1 MEPNIEKTSKTS
13 AIGEQKL
20 TFRDLFYAIVR
31 QWRWILLSLMF
42 CLGLAVLYLAW
53 KPFVYTREAQV
64 EIKEDSESG
73 STSALAMFADL
84 GIGNVT
90 NNLYNEMAYFESPD
104 LMAQVIERLGLQT
117 NYSMKKGLR
126 GTVLYGAS
134 LPINVNFETLS
145 ENVGGSFQIKIDEDG
160 NIFLS
165 KFKVKDK
172 KVPFDD
178 EKAFKFGESVMTP
191 LGKIKIEK
199 TPFFGKD
206 KEEDDDKDYTIYI
219 SRSSLK
225 GAVKSWLSKISIS
238 ELRKEASVLNFTV
251 RDGSPRRAED
261 VLNTMIQV
269 YNEDWIISKN
279 EVALASSDF
288 IDERLTSIS
297 KELSDVDSD
306 ISDYKSEN
314 QIPDL
319 IASATISLNEEQ
331 TARSTMLNLNN
342 DLQLAK
348 YLKDYVEK
356 NDAPSKT
363 LPTNLGMQN
372 QVLDA
377 QIATHNNLVRNRNAM
392 VEASSVENPL
402 VQSLDAQI
410 EDSRNSILASLDNQ
424 IKFISQ
430 EIASINKEKLS
441 FEKKLASNPEQAR
454 YLLSVERQQ
463 KVKESLYLY
472 LLQKKEENQL
482 NQAFTPYNTRV
493 IARPHGDSEPTSPNG
508 KSILMIAFILGLAI
522 PVGTIYVREISNTKV
537 RDKNDLK
544 GLSIPFLGEIPMVN
558 SKKFEDKDHMIVVNP
573 GNRNVVNEAY
583 RVVRTNLNFMLD
595 GEQKCPVVMLTSFNP
610 GSGKSFITIN
620 LAMSLAIRG
629 KKVLVIDGDMR
640 RNSSSTFIGNPENG
654 LAQCLI
660 GKATPAQSI
669 VKGRLH
675 ENLDILP
682 GGKTPPN
689 PTELLE
695 NGRLAPMIEELRKD
709 YDIIFIDCP
718 PIQMIADGRIFSTVC
733 TNTIFVLRV
742 GLFERGLL
750 SELENVYHSK
760 EYQNMCL
767 LLNGTTGSGGYGGY
781 GSYGSYYGAGKS
793 YYAQK
798 D

>member
-1 MEPNIEKTSKTS
+1 MEPNIDKTSK
-13 AIGEQKL
+13 AIIPEQKMSPKEL
-20 TFRDLFYAIVR
+20 AAAILR
-31 QWRWILLSLMF
+31 QWKWILLSLMI
-42 CLGLAVLYLAW
+42 CIGLAVLYLAW
-53 KPFVYTREAQV
+53 KPFGYTREAQV
-64 EIKEDSESG
+64 EIKEDGESG

-84 GIGNVT
+84 GIGNAT

-117 NYSMKKGLR
+117 NYLMKKGLR
-126 GTVLYGAS
+126 STILYGSS
-134 LPINVNFETLS
+134 LPITVTFETLS
-145 ENVGGSFQIKIDEDG
+145 DNIGGSFKIKIDE
-160 NIFLS
+160 NEQIYLS

-172 KVPFDD
+172 RESFEQKRP
-178 EKAFKFGESVMTP
+178 FKFGESVMTP

-219 SRSSLK
+219 ARFSMK
-225 GAVKSWLSKISIS
+225 GAVKNWLGKLSVN
-238 ELRKEASVLNFTV
+238 ELRKEASVVDLSIV
-251 RDGSPRRAED
+251 DGSPRRAED
-261 VLNTMIQV
+261 VLNTMIEV
-269 YNEDWIISKN
+269 YNEDWILSKN

-288 IDERLTSIS
+288 IDDRLTSLS

-306 ISDYKSEN
+306 ISDFKSDN

-319 IASATISLNEEQ
+319 IASATLSLNEEQ
-331 TARSTMLNLNN
+331 NARSAILSLNN

-356 NDAPSKT
+356 TDSPSKT
-363 LPTNLGMQN
+363 LPTNLGIQN
-372 QVLDA
+372 NVLDA
-377 QIATHNNLVRNRNAM
+377 QIAAHNNLVRNRNSL
-392 VEASSVENPL
+392 VEGSSMENPL
-402 VQSLDAQI
+402 VQSIDAQI
-410 EDSRNSILASLDNQ
+410 EDSRNAILASLDNQ
-424 IKFISQ
+424 IKIISQ
-430 EIASINKEKLS
+430 EISNINKEKLS

-482 NQAFTPYNTRV
+482 NQAFTPYNTRI
-493 IARPHGDSEPTSPNG
+493 IARPNGDSEPTSPNAMA
-508 KSILMIAFILGLAI
+508 ILFMACILGLAI

-544 GLSIPFLGEIPMVN
+544 GLSIPFLGEIPKVN
-558 SKKFEDKDHMIVVNP
+558 TKKFDDKDHMIVVNP
-573 GNRNVVNEAY
+573 GNRNIVNEAY

-595 GEQKCPVVMLTSFNP
+595 GEEKCPVVMLTSFNP
-610 GSGKSFITIN
+610 GSGKSFIAMN

-640 RNSSSTFIGNPENG
+640 RNSSSAFVGNPDAG
-654 LAQCLI
+654 LAQCLL
-660 GKATPAQSI
+660 GKADPEKVI
-669 VKGRLH
+669 VKGRLN
-675 ENLDILP
+675 ENLDVLT

-695 NGRLAPMIEELRKD
+695 NGRLAPMIEHLRNY
-709 YDIIFIDCP
+709 YDVIFIDCP

-750 SELENVYHSK
+750 SELENVYRSK
-760 EYQNMCL
+760 EYRNMCL
-767 LLNGTTGSGGYGGY
+767 LLNGTEGGGSYGGY
-781 GSYGSYYGAGKS
+781 GMGKS
-793 YYAQK
+793 YYAQN

>member
-1 MEPNIEKTSKTS
+1 MSPKELAA
-13 AIGEQKL
+13 AIL
-20 TFRDLFYAIVR
+20 R
-31 QWRWILLSLMF
+31 QWKWILLSLMI
-42 CLGLAVLYLAW
+42 CIGLAVLYLAW
-53 KPFVYTREAQV
+53 KPFGYTREAQV
-64 EIKEDSESG
+64 EIKEDGESG

-84 GIGNVT
+84 GIGNAT

-117 NYSMKKGLR
+117 NYLMKKGLR
-126 GTVLYGAS
+126 STILYGSS
-134 LPINVNFETLS
+134 LPITVTFETLS
-145 ENVGGSFQIKIDEDG
+145 DNIGGSFKIKIDE
-160 NIFLS
+160 NEQIYLS

-172 KVPFDD
+172 RESFEQKRP
-178 EKAFKFGESVMTP
+178 FKFGESVMTP

-219 SRSSLK
+219 ARFSMK
-225 GAVKSWLSKISIS
+225 GAVKNWLGKLSVN
-238 ELRKEASVLNFTV
+238 ELRKEASVVDLSIV
-251 RDGSPRRAED
+251 DGSPRRAED
-261 VLNTMIQV
+261 VLNTMIEV
-269 YNEDWIISKN
+269 YNEDWILSKN

-288 IDERLTSIS
+288 IDDRLTSLS

-306 ISDYKSEN
+306 ISDFKSDN

-319 IASATISLNEEQ
+319 IASATLSLNEEQ
-331 TARSTMLNLNN
+331 NARSAILSLNN

-356 NDAPSKT
+356 TDSPSKT
-363 LPTNLGMQN
+363 LPTNLGIQN
-372 QVLDA
+372 NVLDA
-377 QIATHNNLVRNRNAM
+377 QIAAHNNLVRNRNSL
-392 VEASSVENPL
+392 VEGSSMENPL
-402 VQSLDAQI
+402 VQSIDAQI
-410 EDSRNSILASLDNQ
+410 EDSRNAILASLDNQ
-424 IKFISQ
+424 IKIISQ
-430 EIASINKEKLS
+430 EISNINKEKLS

-482 NQAFTPYNTRV
+482 NQAFTPYNTRI
-493 IARPHGDSEPTSPNG
+493 IARPNGDSEPTSPNAMA
-508 KSILMIAFILGLAI
+508 ILFMACILGLAI

-544 GLSIPFLGEIPMVN
+544 GLSIPFLGEIPKVN
-558 SKKFEDKDHMIVVNP
+558 TKKFDDKDHMIVVNP
-573 GNRNVVNEAY
+573 GNRNIVNEAY

-595 GEQKCPVVMLTSFNP
+595 GEEKCPVVMLTSFNP
-610 GSGKSFITIN
+610 GSGKSFIAMN

-640 RNSSSTFIGNPENG
+640 RNSSSAFVGNPDAG
-654 LAQCLI
+654 LAQCLL
-660 GKATPAQSI
+660 GKADPEKVI
-669 VKGRLH
+669 VKGRLN
-675 ENLDILP
+675 ENLDVLT

-695 NGRLAPMIEELRKD
+695 NGRLAPMIEHLRNY
-709 YDIIFIDCP
+709 YDVIFIDCP

-750 SELENVYHSK
+750 SELENVYRSK
-760 EYQNMCL
+760 EYRNMCL
-767 LLNGTTGSGGYGGY
+767 LLNGTEGGGSYGGY
-781 GSYGSYYGAGKS
+781 GMGKS
-793 YYAQK
+793 YYAQN

>member
-1 MEPNIEKTSKTS
+1 MEPFIEKTSKAN
-13 AIGEQKL
+13 AIGEKL
-20 TFRDLFYAIVR
+20 LSPKEIFSAIIR
-31 QWRWILLSLMF
+31 QWKWILLSLML
-42 CLGLAVLYLAW
+42 CIGMAVLYLAW
-53 KPFVYTREAQV
+53 KPLGYTREAQV

-84 GIGNVT
+84 GIGNAT

-104 LMAQVIERLGLQT
+104 LMAQVVERLGLQT
-117 NYSMKKGLR
+117 NYIMKKGLR
-126 GTVLYGAS
+126 STVLYGS
-134 LPINVNFETLS
+134 GLPIKVTFETLS
-145 ENVGGSFQIKIDEDG
+145 ENVGGSFKIKIDEDG
-160 NIFLS
+160 QIFLS
-165 KFKVKDK
+165 KFKVKNK
-172 KVPFDD
+172 KAPFDQNRP
-178 EKAFKFGESVMTP
+178 FKFGESVMTP

-206 KEEDDDKDYTIYI
+206 KEEDDDKDYTILI
-219 SRSSLK
+219 GRSSMK
-225 GAVKSWLSKISIS
+225 GAVESWLHKLSVS
-238 ELRKEASVLNFTV
+238 ELRKEASVIDLTV
-251 RDGSPRRAED
+251 SDGSPSRAED

-269 YNEDWIISKN
+269 YNEDWIMSKN

-288 IDERLTSIS
+288 IDERLSSLS
-297 KELSDVDSD
+297 KELSEVDSD

-319 IASATISLNEEQ
+319 IASATLSMNEEQ
-331 TARSTMLNLNN
+331 NARSAMLALNN

-348 YLKDYVEK
+348 YLKDYIEK
-356 NDAPSKT
+356 NDSPSKT

-372 QVLDA
+372 QVLDG
-377 QIATHNNLVRNRNAM
+377 QISVHNTMVRNRNSL
-392 VEASSVENPL
+392 VDASSAENPL
-402 VQSLDAQI
+402 VQSLDGQI
-410 EDSRNSILASLDNQ
+410 EDSRNAILSSLDNQ
-424 IKFISQ
+424 IKILSQ
-430 EIASINKEKLS
+430 EIANINKEKLS
-441 FEKKLASNPEQAR
+441 FEKKLASSPEQAR

-482 NQAFTPYNTRV
+482 NQAFTPYNTRI
-493 IARPHGDSEPTSPNG
+493 IARPNGDSEPSSPN
-508 KSILMIAFILGLAI
+508 SSAIMFMAFLLGLAI
-522 PVGTIYVREISNTKV
+522 PIGIIYVREISNTKV

-544 GLSIPFLGEIPMVN
+544 GLSIPFLGEIPKVN
-558 SKKFEDKDHMIVVNP
+558 TKKFDDKDHMLVVNP
-573 GNRNVVNEAY
+573 GNRNIVNEAY

-595 GEQKCPVVMLTSFNP
+595 GEVKCPVVMLTSFNP
-610 GSGKSFITIN
+610 GSGKSFIAIN
-620 LAMSLAIRG
+620 LAMSFAIRG

-640 RNSSSTFIGNPENG
+640 RNSSSSFVGNPDAG
-654 LAQCLI
+654 LAQCLL
-660 GKATPAQSI
+660 GKINPAQVI

-695 NGRLAPMIEELRKD
+695 NGRLAPMIEQLRKD
-709 YDIIFIDCP
+709 YDVIFIDCP

-750 SELENVYHSK
+750 SELENVYRSK
-760 EYQNMCL
+760 EYNNMCL
-767 LLNGTTGSGGYGGY
+767 LLNGTESG
-781 GSYGSYYGAGKS
+781 GSYGHYYGAGKS